1 MPTTFQCYKFGT
13 SLGVQWLRLCPS
25 NAGGSVLSLV
35 WELRVFPGGSD
46 GKESARNVEDLGLI
60 PGLRRS
66 PGEGIG
72 HPLQYSSASLVAQMV
87 KNLPAI
93 WETWVQSLGQE
104 YRLEKG
110 MPTHSSILAWRIPM
124 DRGAWWVTVHGVAQT
139 KPLSNSKQQSD

>member
-60 PGLRRS
+60 PELERS
-66 PGEGIG
+66 PAEGNG
-72 HPLQYSSASLVAQMV
+72 
-87 KNLPAI
+87 N
-93 WETWVQSLGQE
+93 
-104 YRLEKG
+104 
-110 MPTHSSILAWRIPM
+110 HSSILAY
-124 DRGAWWVTVHGVAQT
+124 
-139 KPLSNSKQQSD
+139 NSHKISHAMWHAK